1 MKKQGTVLFA
11 LPGNEE
17 LTVKLAMHLN
27 AETGA
32 AVIRQF
38 PDGETYVQINS
49 DVKDKRVVLVCT
61 LHLPNDKLLP
71 LYFLSKTA
79 KDLGAESI
87 CLVAPYL
94 AYMRQDKQ
102 FKPGEA
108 ITSEYF
114 GKLISSFAEML
125 ITVDPHLHRKKSLS
139 EVYTIPNKVVHA
151 ANFISEWIKVNIEN
165 PVLIG
170 PDIESEQWVSKAS
183 KNGGFPFIVLNKTRH
198 GDKNVEV
205 SQPEINSFK
214 DHTPVLIDDIIS
226 TAGTMIETVS
236 HLIKAGMKSP
246 VCIGV
251 HAVFAENAYQDL
263 LNSGAAEIITCNT
276 IPHKSNRIDLS
287 KEIVEAIRKGI
298 HQV

>member
-1 MKKQGTVLFA
+1 MKKQEPILFA

-17 LTVKLAMHLN
+17 FTEKLVRHLN
-27 AETGA
+27 AEQGIS
-32 AVIRQF
+32 VIRQF
-38 PDGETYVQINS
+38 PDGETYVQIQS
-49 DVKDKRVVLVCT
+49 DIKNKRVILVCT
-61 LHLPNDKLLP
+61 LHQPDDKLLP

-94 AYMRQDKQ
+94 AYMRQDKR
-102 FKPGEA
+102 FTSGEG
-108 ITSEYF
+108 ITSKYF
-114 GKLISSFAEML
+114 GKLVSVFAESL
-125 ITVDPHLHRKKSLS
+125 ITVDPHLHRNKSLN
-139 EVYTIPNKVVHA
+139 EVYNIPNKAIHSA
-151 ANFISEWIKVNIEN
+151 KLISEWIKMNIKN

-170 PDIESEQWVSKAS
+170 PDSESEQWVSKVAKS
-183 KNGGFPFIVLNKTRH
+183 GGFPFIVLKKIRH
-198 GDKNVEV
+198 GDKTVEV

-226 TAGTMIETVS
+226 TARTMIETVA
-236 HLIKAGMKSP
+236 HLINAGMKSP

-263 LNSGAAEIITCNT
+263 LNAGAAEIITCNT

-287 KEIVEAIRKGI
+287 KEIAKEISNEIR
-298 HQV
+298 QV